1 MNFRL
6 TATQKGNT
14 LLLTG
19 SIGTPVTGYT
29 VEFWPLKVEHGIAVL
44 SLNVCEPET
53 PPMQAGLGRV
63 DVKREYQIPTLVRAI
78 KVSVNDLFSFEIKV
92 DQLPL

>member
-1 MNFRL
+1 M
-6 TATQKGNT
+6 

-44 SLNVCEPET
+44 SLNVCEPEN
-53 PPMQAGLGRV
+53 PPERELRV
-63 DVKREYQIPTLVRAI
+63 PSPIG
-78 KVSVNDLFSFEIKV
+78 
-92 DQLPL
+92 